1 MKEHLSDDME
11 IYLKRSYSNC
21 IDSKEFSRKESK
33 NKLQEL
39 LDMIS
44 ALTIPAKFKESL
56 THQIKE
62 LMNSNEAFGIKCG
75 MMDTYKEILDLNE
88 KVREDTEKKVAS

>member
-1 MKEHLSDDME
+1 MKEHLSDNME
-11 IYLKRSYSNC
+11 IYLKQSYSNC

-44 ALTIPAKFKESL
+44 VLTIPVKFKESL

-62 LMNSNEAFGIKCG
+62 LMNSKEAFGIKCG
-75 MMDTYKEILDLNE
+75 MMNTYKEILDLNE
-88 KVREDTEKKVAS
+88 KVRKDTEKKVTS

>member
-1 MKEHLSDDME
+1 MKEHLSDEME
-11 IYLKRSYSNC
+11 IYLKRAHSNC

-44 ALTIPAKFKESL
+44 VLTIPAKYKESL

-88 KVREDTEKKVAS
+88 KVRKDTEKKVTS

>member
-1 MKEHLSDDME
+1 MKQHLSDEIE
-11 IYLKRSYSNC
+11 IYLKQSHSNC

-62 LMNSNEAFGIKCG
+62 LMNSNEAFGVKCG
-75 MMDTYKEILDLNE
+75 MMNTYKEILDLNE
-88 KVREDTEKKVAS
+88 KVRKDTEKKVAS